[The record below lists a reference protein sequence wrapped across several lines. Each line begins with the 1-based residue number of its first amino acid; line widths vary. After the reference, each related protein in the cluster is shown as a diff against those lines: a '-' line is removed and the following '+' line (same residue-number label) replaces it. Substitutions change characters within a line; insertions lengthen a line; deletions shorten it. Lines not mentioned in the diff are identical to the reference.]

1 MASRDSVAITLEP
14 FDQNLLINGM
24 NEFRNLLIRTGRP
37 TDDVDDLLLR
47 LIDAKPRRSR
57 RKEFSRE
64 R

>member
-14 FDQNLLINGM
+14 FDHNLLINGM